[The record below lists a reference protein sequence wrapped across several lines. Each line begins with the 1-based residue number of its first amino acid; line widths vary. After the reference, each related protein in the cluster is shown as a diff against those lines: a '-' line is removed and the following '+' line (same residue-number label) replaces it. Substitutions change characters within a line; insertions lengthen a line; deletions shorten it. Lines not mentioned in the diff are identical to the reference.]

1 MVWENTS
8 VLGKEKIDLISSL
21 GRTIAE
27 DVLSN
32 FDIPPF
38 ERSAMDGF
46 AIIAEDTNSA
56 SEENPVFFRNSW

>member
-1 MVWENTS
+1 MVWENTC

-27 DVLSN
+27 NILSN

-38 ERSAMDGF
+38 ERSAMDEF